1 MSTKRVD
8 ASKLPPEVQ
17 RELLR
22 LQQMQET
29 LQATLIQKQ
38 QLEVRLREM
47 EMALKELEKVGKGTA
62 VFKSVGSILVRRDM
76 ASIKK
81 ELDEEQD
88 IINIRIKAL
97 ARQEERSR
105 ERLQGL
111 QKRVSKSLKSLGLT

>member
-1 MSTKRVD
+1 
-8 ASKLPPEVQ
+8 
-17 RELLR
+17 
-22 LQQMQET
+22 MQET

-47 EMALKELEKVGKGTA
+47 EMALKELEKVGEGTT
-62 VFKSVGSILVRRDM
+62 VFKSVGSILVKRDP

-81 ELDEEQD
+81 ELDEERD

-111 QKRVSKSLKSLGLT
+111 QKHVSQSLKSLGFT